1 MPLFSYICKA
11 CDHSFEA
18 LGRVE
23 ETPACPSCGDD
34 GAARQFA
41 RIARPA
47 AGGDA
52 GDGCTAMSG
61 GDPCPACPAF
71 AGDM

>member
-18 LGRVE
+18 LGRVD
-23 ETPACPSCGDD
+23 ETPDCPACG
-34 GAARQFA
+34 GEEAERQFA

-52 GDGCTAMSG
+52 GEDCGAMTG
-61 GDPCPACPAF
+61 GAPCAACPAF
-71 AGDM
+71 AG